1 MLLRE
6 RWIAEQ
12 VDAAISRF
20 RRENAHGAHIFVRP
34 HGAHAL
40 SLVDDVSADAI
51 ASMKES
57 GFQPAVVVE
66 TSPGNFQV
74 WVNHGRVLSDHAF
87 STHAAKELARRFGG
101 DSSSADWR
109 HFGRLA
115 GFTNQ
120 KPKRRL
126 SHGLQPFVRLHECE
140 GRPYSAAREFLQQV
154 KSLAERASAERA
166 AWTTS
171 RSTST
176 EDSVRPLT
184 EFHSDP
190 RYSGDLHRADMAWA
204 LHAASRGLPEQ
215 QISYEIFHA
224 RDLSLPKTSPEM
236 TECAGCASGRR
247 YVHVPTQTPAHPTNQ
262 TEFTGEPRGRK
273 PGSAPA
279 GDRFKPQVPLASAA
293 PEHRSADFR
302 LAVPILP
309 VDSECNRHSQAG
321 NGDPVASARLPCLLA
336 LEVSPA
342 RRTPED

>member
-1 MLLRE
+1 MGCRRFDVGILHRNGRMLLRE
-6 RWIAEQ
+6 RWNAEQ
-12 VDAAISRF
+12 FEAAISWF

-51 ASMKES
+51 AAMKES

-87 STHAAKELARRFGG
+87 STQAAKELARRFGG
-101 DSSSADWR
+101 DPSSADWR

-126 SHGLQPFVRLHECE
+126 SNGLQPFVRLHECE
-140 GRPYSAAREFLQQV
+140 GLPYSAAHDFLEEV
-154 KSLAERASAERA
+154 KSLAEKASAERA

-190 RYSGDLHRADMAWA
+190 RYTGDLHRADMAWA
-204 LHAASRGLPEQ
+204 LHAASRDLPEQ
-215 QISYEIFHA
+215 QISYEILHA
-224 RDLSLPKTSPEM
+224 RDLSKKGGAARQVDYAERTAIKAVTSVQP
-236 TECAGCASGRR
+236 
-247 YVHVPTQTPAHPTNQ
+247 
-262 TEFTGEPRGRK
+262 
-273 PGSAPA
+273 
-279 GDRFKPQVPLASAA
+279 
-293 PEHRSADFR
+293 FR
-302 LAVPILP
+302 
-309 VDSECNRHSQAG
+309 
-321 NGDPVASARLPCLLA
+321 
-336 LEVSPA
+336 
-342 RRTPED
+342 

>member
-1 MLLRE
+1 MSASIARSIVAKQLSAMGCELFDVGILHRNRRMLLRE
-6 RWIAEQ
+6 GWSGRQ
-12 VDAAISRF
+12 VDAAIAWF
-20 RRENAHGAHIFVRP
+20 RRENARGAHIFIRP

-51 ASMKES
+51 AAMKES

-74 WVNHGRVLSDHAF
+74 WVNHGRVLSGHTF
-87 STHAAKELARRFGG
+87 STQAAKELAHRFGG
-101 DSSSADWR
+101 DPSSADWR

-126 SHGLQPFVRLHECE
+126 RNGLQPFVRLHECE
-140 GRPYSAAREFLQQV
+140 GRPYSAACEFLEELE
-154 KSLAERASAERA
+154 SLAETARAERA

-204 LHAASRGLPEQ
+204 LHAATRGLSER
-215 QISYEIFHA
+215 QIGYEILHA
-224 RDLSLPKTSPEM
+224 RDLSKK
-236 TECAGCASGRR
+236 GGASRQIDYAER
-247 YVHVPTQTPAHPTNQ
+247 TTIKAI
-262 TEFTGEPRGRK
+262 
-273 PGSAPA
+273 
-279 GDRFKPQVPLASAA
+279 AS
-293 PEHRSADFR
+293 
-302 LAVPILP
+302 V
-309 VDSECNRHSQAG
+309 Q
-321 NGDPVASARLPCLLA
+321 LL
-336 LEVSPA
+336 
-342 RRTPED
+342 R